1 MDTATVVQ
9 PSVTVSPQPSAH
21 TSSRRPMIPALTGLR
36 AFSAANI
43 VFFHFLNPAWFGPLA
58 PMMNNGYVGVNF
70 FFILSGFI
78 LTYNYVDRPA
88 LGRFGAREFWRTRLT
103 RLYPVYLLGLLIAL
117 PILQLEWRYQTRPHF
132 WEGLVLTP
140 LMLQGW
146 SPLLATFWNT
156 PAWTLSCEVTFYLL
170 FPWLLTLAWPQR
182 RRKLLLLLFAFWMA
196 ALVAPALY
204 MALHP
209 DGLDAINRYSGGYW
223 LRAVKLT
230 PLAHLPA
237 FLFGITLSLFNDRL
251 RLSDNLRLILSA
263 VSLTTILFILQLG
276 DRVPYLLMHNGLLAP
291 LFAVA
296 ILGLIGNHLLSRALA
311 FRPLVIIGEAS
322 YCLYILHFNLW
333 RWIHDSGMLTTLHI
347 ARFDPWVSYLLLEL
361 AALAAYRW
369 VERPGREIMQ
379 RILPAA

>member
-1 MDTATVVQ
+1 
-9 PSVTVSPQPSAH
+9 
-21 TSSRRPMIPALTGLR
+21 MIPALTGLR
-36 AFSAANI
+36 AFAAANI

-78 LTYNYVDRPA
+78 LTYNYVDRQA
-88 LGRFGAREFWRTRLT
+88 QGRFHAREFWRIRLT
-103 RLYPVYLLGLLIAL
+103 RLYPVYLLGLLISL
-117 PILQLEWRYQTRPHF
+117 PILKLEWHYQTLPHF
-132 WEGLVLTP
+132 WEGLIATP

-170 FPWLLTLAWPQR
+170 FPWLLTLAWPQA
-182 RRKLLLLLFAFWMA
+182 RRKLLLLLFIFWMA
-196 ALVAPALY
+196 ALLLPTIY
-204 MALHP
+204 MVFHL
-209 DGLDAINRYSGGYW
+209 DGLDTINRYSGGYW

-251 RLSDNLRLILSA
+251 RLTDKTRLIFA
-263 VSLTTILFILQLG
+263 VVSLASILSVLQLG
-276 DRVPYLLMHNGLLAP
+276 DRVPYLLTHNGLLAP

-296 ILGLIGNHLLSRALA
+296 ILGLAGTHFLSRALGL
-311 FRPLVIIGEAS
+311 RPLVFIGEAS

-333 RWIHDSGMLTTLHI
+333 RWIHDSGILTTLHI
-347 ARFDPWVSYLLLEL
+347 ARFDPWVSYLMLEL

-369 VERPGREIMQ
+369 VERPGRNWMH
-379 RILPAA
+379 RILPGA

>member
-1 MDTATVVQ
+1 
-9 PSVTVSPQPSAH
+9 
-21 TSSRRPMIPALTGLR
+21 MIPALTGLR
-36 AFSAANI
+36 AFAAINI

-78 LTYNYVDRPA
+78 LTYNYVDRHTQ
-88 LGRFGAREFWRTRLT
+88 GRFYAREFWRTRLT

-117 PILQLEWRYQTRPHF
+117 PILQLEWQYQTRAHF
-132 WEGLVLTP
+132 WEGLISTP

-170 FPWLLTLAWPQR
+170 FPWLLTLVWPRSRGQLF
-182 RRKLLLLLFAFWMA
+182 LLLSLFWIFT
-196 ALVAPALY
+196 LVAPALY
-204 MALHP
+204 MVLHP
-209 DGLDAINRYSGGYW
+209 DGLAHIDRYSGGYW

-251 RLSDNLRLILSA
+251 RLSNNTRLIFTA
-263 VSLTTILFILQLG
+263 ASLTTILFILQLG
-276 DRVPYLLMHNGLLAP
+276 NRVPYLLMHNGLLAP
-291 LFAVA
+291 IFAVA
-296 ILGLIGNHLLSRALA
+296 ILGLVGTHFLSRALA
-311 FRPLVIIGEAS
+311 FRPLVFIGEAS

-333 RWIHDSGMLTTLHI
+333 RWIHDSGVLVTLHV
-347 ARFDPWVSYLLLEL
+347 ARFDPWVSYVMLEL

-369 VERPGREIMQ
+369 VERPGRNWMQ
-379 RILPAA
+379 RILPGS